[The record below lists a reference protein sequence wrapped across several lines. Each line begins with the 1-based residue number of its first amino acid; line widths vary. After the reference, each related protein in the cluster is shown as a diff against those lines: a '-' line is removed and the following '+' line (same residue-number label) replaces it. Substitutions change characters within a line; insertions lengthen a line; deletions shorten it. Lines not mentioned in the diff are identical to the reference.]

1 MLVRNTFTT
10 FVHVYQGY
18 VNIALYLPPH
28 RPSRLELGSN
38 GRQGQGGTH
47 TRLYALR
54 RDSARP

>member
-18 VNIALYLPPH
+18 VNVALYLPPH

-38 GRQGQGGTH
+38 GLQGQGGTY